1 MSISEAA
8 EPCLELDSEQ
18 EASGSWEEDWDRTV
32 LTSHASS
39 STAWMRRIPQDT
51 GGYSSPGHLTMQT
64 PGTIRMAH
72 GLEQSRIMFQAEDA
86 LCSH

>member
-1 MSISEAA
+1 VSISEAA

-32 LTSHASS
+32 PGEIDPDQPCFILYHL
-39 STAWMRRIPQDT
+39 DEKD
-51 GGYSSPGHLTMQT
+51 SSPGHLTMQT
-64 PGTIRMAH
+64 PGTIRMTH
-72 GLEQSRIMFQAEDA
+72 GLEQITIMFQAEDA